1 MKKGAI
7 DLKKK
12 EEVFDDIV
20 TDTDEDAM
28 HWSQVCDVKA
38 KYECED
44 DSEAQEVLDS
54 ALTNEATMDQIWFA
68 IRFHAEEDLE
78 LTEIE
83 K

>member
-28 HWSQVCDVKA
+28 QWSQVCESCANKEEVFKLGIISSDSGEGICGVKGCQNDA
-38 KYECED
+38 VSYID
-44 DSEAQEVLDS
+44 
-54 ALTNEATMDQIWFA
+54 F
-68 IRFHAEEDLE
+68 
-78 LTEIE
+78 
-83 K
+83 

>member
-1 MKKGAI
+1 MKDLTTEQLKDELTRRGYYTNNLWHI
-7 DLKKK
+7 D
-12 EEVFDDIV
+12 
-20 TDTDEDAM
+20 
-28 HWSQVCDVKA
+28 DVKA

>member
-28 HWSQVCDVKA
+28 QW
-38 KYECED
+38 
-44 DSEAQEVLDS
+44 
-54 ALTNEATMDQIWFA
+54 
-68 IRFHAEEDLE
+68 
-78 LTEIE
+78 
-83 K
+83 